1 MHTASSLCPMR
12 FAYFNPSRFNIGDD
26 DSGKGWHNLLVG
38 ITQTKSKDFNA
49 KVEISASNFLY
60 CQGKKECDLVS
71 GFGQDLAARN
81 IQRGRDHGIPNYL
94 EFRKFC
100 NNNCNCNLAIPKDF
114 DDKPDDIIQ
123 EHWDNLKSVYN
134 SVDDIDA
141 FSGGVSEKNL
151 AEPGKDGLVGK
162 TFACIIGQQ
171 FVNLKKGD
179 RFFFTHEAN
188 GANGEQGLDTAIKES
203 IRKRTLGD
211 IICDNIHGLQKV
223 PKNVFK
229 SNSNDFECKSTNQV
243 TLP

>member
-1 MHTASSLCPMR
+1 MR

-49 KVEISASNFLY
+49 KVEISASNFLF

-100 NNNCNCNLAIPKDF
+100 NNNCNCNLTIPKDF
-114 DDKPDDIIQ
+114 HDKPDDISQ

-141 FSGGVSEKNL
+141 FTGGVSEKNL

-162 TFACIIGQQ
+162 TFACIIGLQ

-179 RFFFTHEAN
+179 RFFFTHPAKGEN
-188 GANGEQGLDTAIKES
+188 GNRGEQGQGLETAIKNS
-203 IRKRTLGD
+203 IRKRTLAD
-211 IICDNIHGLQKV
+211 IICDNV
-223 PKNVFK
+223 PNLKKISKNVFK
-229 SNSNDFECKSTNQV
+229 TNSDDFDCDSRNKI

>member
-1 MHTASSLCPMR
+1 MR

-49 KVEISASNFLY
+49 KVEISASNFLF
-60 CQGKKECDLVS
+60 CQGEKECDLVS

-81 IQRGRDHGIPNYL
+81 IQRGRDHGIPGYL
-94 EFRKFC
+94 EFRKYC
-100 NNNCNCNLAIPKDF
+100 NSNCNCNLSIPKDF
-114 DDKPDDIIQ
+114 DDKPDDISQ

-134 SVDDIDA
+134 TVDDIDA
-141 FSGGVSEKNL
+141 FTGGVSEKNL
-151 AEPGKDGLVGK
+151 ADPGEDGLVGK

-171 FVNLKKGD
+171 FVKLKKGD

-188 GANGEQGLDTAIKES
+188 GANGEQGLETTIKES
-203 IRKRTLGD
+203 IRKRTLED

-229 SNSNDFECKSTNQV
+229 SNSKDFDCKSTNKI